1 MLGWID
7 LKLWMAVC
15 WKVSWNVDPLPL
27 SVPERP
33 ELPPPPPPDEP
44 QAATNKA
51 IAARAS
57 PATVN
62 RCLCRPCMSDTPP
75 FLGCHEHQ
83 TPPGPKPGMRTVLP
97 RRVCRAGRTRE
108 LSEGI
113 RSAKY
118 TETKDERKVIETWAP
133 GVLTAAAGTPDTAGH
148 AGPIPGT
155 TLVAGLCRGFGLLPT
170 VGCSVNVGNRGS
182 CISVATEISL
192 AQLRRAKAM
201 MPTMAKP
208 TPFMLVPLIIAGRM
222 ITRSRPNPE

>member
-33 ELPPPPPPDEP
+33 EPPPPPPPLDDEP

-83 TPPGPKPGMRTVLP
+83 TPPGPKPGMRTLLA
-97 RRVCRAGRTRE
+97 RRVCRAAWTRE
-108 LSEGI
+108 LRGGI
-113 RSAKY
+113 RSAKNR
-118 TETKDERKVIETWAP
+118 ETKDERKVICALPTGGSQEEPP
-133 GVLTAAAGTPDTAGH
+133 GILAAAAGTLDTAGM
-148 AGPIPGT
+148 PGHPGYHT
-155 TLVAGLCRGFGLLPT
+155 DGGLLL
-170 VGCSVNVGNRGS
+170 G
-182 CISVATEISL
+182 
-192 AQLRRAKAM
+192 LRPAAHR
-201 MPTMAKP
+201 TM
-208 TPFMLVPLIIAGRM
+208 FC
-222 ITRSRPNPE
+222 

>member
-33 ELPPPPPPDEP
+33 ELPPPPPPLDDEP

-75 FLGCHEHQ
+75 FLGCYEHQ
-83 TPPGPKPGMRTVLP
+83 TPPGPKPGMRTLLA
-97 RRVCRAGRTRE
+97 RRVCRAARTRE
-108 LSEGI
+108 LRDGI
-113 RSAKY
+113 RSAKNR
-118 TETKDERKVIETWAP
+118 ETKDERKVICTLP
-133 GVLTAAAGTPDTAGH
+133 TGGPRRAARHSYGYRWH
-148 AGPIPGT
+148 AGYGRACGPSGYHT
-155 TLVAGLCRGFGLLPT
+155 GGGFVRRFGLLPT
-170 VGCSVNVGNRGS
+170 VRCSVNVGN
-182 CISVATEISL
+182 
-192 AQLRRAKAM
+192 
-201 MPTMAKP
+201 
-208 TPFMLVPLIIAGRM
+208 
-222 ITRSRPNPE
+222 